1 MTDLSVLQLIQ
12 LYLATNNERPIGE
25 MGMKKGYEWIS
36 SQSAEIT
43 KIEGVC
49 RSEAILSN
57 IIAKLVTARQE
68 VQFSIE
74 TDEPEIE
81 KTPDNEPDGTDVKSE
96 ENKEIERLS
105 ELDKFQFNI
114 FVSLSECSDENAV
127 SESRL
132 DPKEEDERLN

>member
-25 MGMKKGYEWIS
+25 MGVKKGYEWIS

-74 TDEPEIE
+74 TDEPQIE
-81 KTPDNEPDGTDVKSE
+81 LDNEPDVKSE
-96 ENKEIERLS
+96 ENKEYERLS
-105 ELDKFQFNI
+105 ESTKF
-114 FVSLSECSDENAV
+114 
-127 SESRL
+127 
-132 DPKEEDERLN
+132 